1 MFTNIFAPLTER
13 AVSYLIYEHDS
24 LSLSLFETEGGLT
37 RSLTVVEYNNE
48 ITTRIIVRA
57 ALTPSFFDWTGKMK
71 RWGEVKS
78 LGKLLGWDFLSILRY
93 LVHRRFNTKRI
104 VDIYIYISNTI
115 STKKITR
122 LPLRLFS
129 NGPSFN
135 LRRIR
140 KFTRFSRNS
149 SIAV

>member
-24 LSLSLFETEGGLT
+24 LSFSLFETEGGLT

-93 LVHRRFNTKRI
+93 LVHRRFNTERI
-104 VDIYIYISNTI
+104 VDIYIYRILYLPRRSLDYPFDYFRTVPPLI
-115 STKKITR
+115 YDVYVSLQGFLGIHR
-122 LPLRLFS
+122 LLF
-129 NGPSFN
+129 
-135 LRRIR
+135 
-140 KFTRFSRNS
+140 K
-149 SIAV
+149 

>member
-71 RWGEVKS
+71 R
-78 LGKLLGWDFLSILRY
+78 
-93 LVHRRFNTKRI
+93 
-104 VDIYIYISNTI
+104 
-115 STKKITR
+115 
-122 LPLRLFS
+122 
-129 NGPSFN
+129 
-135 LRRIR
+135 
-140 KFTRFSRNS
+140 
-149 SIAV
+149 